1 MTDRRN
7 KPKNG
12 GKTLLRLCRY
22 LMKHRLKLCM
32 VVLLVLI
39 NTISA
44 VGGNY
49 YLRPVINNYIV
60 PGNIKGLI
68 GAMFVLL
75 LIYLSGV
82 VSLYL
87 QNYIMIDVSQETVND
102 LRQELFSNVQE
113 LPVRFFDTTSHGQIM
128 SRFTN
133 DIDNISESLNNS
145 ITQILSSIFTVT
157 GILCLMLFISPLLT
171 LVTLV
176 MVPLMRL
183 IAKTLM
189 KKSRAYFSSQQKA
202 LGEIDGYMEEVI
214 SGEKVVK
221 VFSFEDNVEKEFN
234 KLNSKL
240 NKYSFRA
247 QLYSQAIMPIMV
259 SINAI
264 NYALTAAVGGIL
276 AVKTGLDFG
285 GLMVFLQYSR
295 QFGRPIN
302 ELANQAN
309 AIQSALAGAERI
321 FEIMDVSPERDN
333 SENPVEL
340 KNVKGYVIFDH
351 VTFSYDHIDTILKD
365 ISLYAKPGQKIALVG
380 ATGAGKT
387 TITNLLTGFYD
398 VDKGNIYIDGIDI
411 NNIKKDSLRKSL
423 AMVLQDTHL
432 FSGTIMENIRYGRLD
447 ATDEEVIKAAK
458 LAYADS
464 FIRRLPHGYDTVIE
478 GDGSNLSQGQ
488 RQLLNIARAAI
499 ADPPI
504 LILDEATSSV
514 DTMTE
519 RNIQKGMDGLMR
531 GRTTFVIA
539 HRLSTVRNA
548 DAIMVLDHGQIIERG
563 SHEELLKQKGIYY
576 KLYTGAFELE

>member
-519 RNIQKGMDGLMR
+519 RNIQKGMDGLML
-531 GRTTFVIA
+531 GRTTLVIA

>member
-145 ITQILSSIFTVT
+145 ITQLLSSIFTVT

>member
-102 LRQELFSNVQE
+102 LRQELFSKVQE

-340 KNVKGYVIFDH
+340 KNVKGYVVFDH

-447 ATDEEVIKAAK
+447 ATDEKVIKAAK

>member
-1 MTDRRN
+1 
-7 KPKNG
+7 
-12 GKTLLRLCRY
+12 
-22 LMKHRLKLCM
+22 
-32 VVLLVLI
+32 
-39 NTISA
+39 
-44 VGGNY
+44 
-49 YLRPVINNYIV
+49 
-60 PGNIKGLI
+60 
-68 GAMFVLL
+68 
-75 LIYLSGV
+75 
-82 VSLYL
+82 
-87 QNYIMIDVSQETVND
+87 
-102 LRQELFSNVQE
+102 
-113 LPVRFFDTTSHGQIM
+113 PVRFFDTTSHGQIM

-145 ITQILSSIFTVT
+145 ITQLLSSIFTVT